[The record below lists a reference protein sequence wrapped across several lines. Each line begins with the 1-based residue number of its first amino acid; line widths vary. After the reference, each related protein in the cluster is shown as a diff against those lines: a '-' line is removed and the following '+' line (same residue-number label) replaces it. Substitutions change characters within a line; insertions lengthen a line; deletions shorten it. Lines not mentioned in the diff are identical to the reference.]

1 MLPLNKQHMRGVSMP
16 ADSLVCADLMVSN
29 GSSNSIEAFKKKN
42 TKTEKNL
49 LLTLLEAL
57 TLYSY
62 KSGFV
67 K

>member
-1 MLPLNKQHMRGVSMP
+1 MLLLNKQHMRGVSMP
-16 ADSLVCADLMVSN
+16 ADGLFCVDLMVSN
-29 GSSNSIEAFKKKN
+29 GSSNSIEAFNKIQKLKKKM
-42 TKTEKNL
+42 